1 MIFKHP
7 LSQLS
12 QIPFLVNKRNQ
23 NNKNNATNFNNNNN
37 VIPRNQNN
45 KNNSSNF
52 NNANPRN
59 QNPYNNQTKL
69 NNFNMSPK
77 NKNNNQ
83 TIFSF
88 DVIPKFVQNQ
98 YIKKMNQELSKK
110 LINKHQIF
118 NKIKTAYFSK
128 NTLDFSENLKNI
140 ENEMNY
146 LQDSINKGNKRDYK
160 SFGEMINIINNN
172 KTNEKIKSIHKMNIK
187 NYENINDDIKTEV
200 LNSINLNKKI
210 FTHIIGLNKNQFNKS
225 AKNLAKINSE
235 RDSKKY
241 LNNLENN
248 NNINNII
255 NNILDNKIENI
266 NIENNVKT
274 EPDIINNTD
283 NEENRKIIPV
293 KDEQIELF
301 KSFVGNSKLSNK
313 IILSYFDTYNPKVK
327 LAADKYFKSR
337 YGVGFI
343 TINFV
348 YPIKP
353 PGNKQHKFKF
363 TSEIKE
369 LFFTA
374 QNDLSSTTIPKL
386 YLENGK
392 ELINNRKIKCIGAL
406 YLNNNSIIK
415 VFKN

>member
-1 MIFKHP
+1 MIFNHP

-12 QIPFLVNKRNQ
+12 QIPFLLNKRNQ
-23 NNKNNATNFNNNNN
+23 NKNNSANFNNNNI
-37 VIPRNQNN
+37 IPRNQNHYN
-45 KNNSSNF
+45 YQAKF
-52 NNANPRN
+52 NNINVKPRIQN
-59 QNPYNNQTKL
+59 QRNIQTKY
-69 NNFNMSPK
+69 N
-77 NKNNNQ
+77 
-83 TIFSF
+83 F
-88 DVIPKFVQNQ
+88 DVIPKFIQNQ
-98 YIKKMNQELSKK
+98 YLSQKNQELSKK
-110 LINKHQIF
+110 LINKYQMF

-128 NTLDFSENLKNI
+128 NTLDFSENIKNI
-140 ENEMNY
+140 EIEINF
-146 LQDSINKGNKRDYK
+146 LQDSINKGNKKDYN
-160 SFGEMINIINNN
+160 SFGEMLNIINNN
-172 KTNEKIKSIHKMNIK
+172 KTNEKMKSIQKMNIQ
-187 NYENINDDIKTEV
+187 NYENINNDIKTEI
-200 LNSINLNKKI
+200 LNSININKKI
-210 FTHIIGLNKNQFNKS
+210 FSQIIGLNKNQLNNS
-225 AKNLAKINSE
+225 TKNLTKINTE
-235 RDSKKY
+235 RYSKKY

-248 NNINNII
+248 NKINNI
-255 NNILDNKIENI
+255 NKNIIDKKIDDI
-266 NIENNVKT
+266 NIEKNFRT
-274 EPDIINNTD
+274 EPNINYN
-283 NEENRKIIPV
+283 NEESKKIIPV

-363 TSEIKE
+363 ISEIKE